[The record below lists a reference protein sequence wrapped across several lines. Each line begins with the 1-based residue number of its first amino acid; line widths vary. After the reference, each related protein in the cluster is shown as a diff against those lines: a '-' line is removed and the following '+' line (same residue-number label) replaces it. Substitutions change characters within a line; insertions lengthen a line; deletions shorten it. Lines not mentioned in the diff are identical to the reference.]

1 MSFSW
6 FYCQH
11 TEQLACQEPALHSS
25 KQFLVQGL
33 GLVLGSG
40 SSSQAAVVWGGS
52 YHMTRDGTWPRVLC
66 VLGFPWSNVSYGP
79 MSPWYFCISTWWNMT
94 NGPCSLRYY
103 VPMIY
108 MIRDGTWQ
116 RVLCFRVVTIKNSGI
131 ETSFSSLLH
140 MTWSIVGTVQM
151 FELPKKIK

>member
-11 TEQLACQEPALHSS
+11 TEQLACQEPALHGS

-52 YHMTRDGTWPRVLC
+52 YHMTRDGTCKGSYVSWVSHGPMFPMVLC
-66 VLGFPWSNVSYGP
+66 PHDIFVFPH
-79 MSPWYFCISTWWNMT
+79 
-94 NGPCSLRYY
+94 
-103 VPMIY
+103 
-108 MIRDGTWQ
+108 DGTWQ
-116 RVLCFRVVTIKNSGI
+116 TALVPCGTMSQWYIWYVMEHDKGSYVSELWLLRIVVLRQVSQVCFIWHGLLWELFKCLNS
-131 ETSFSSLLH
+131 L
-140 MTWSIVGTVQM
+140 
-151 FELPKKIK
+151 KR